1 MKSFSRMGRQKGA
14 ALVVSLI
21 LLLVLTLLG
30 VSGLSTAT
38 LELTM
43 AGNTQ
48 FQENAFQAA
57 ETGIERALVAP
68 GMNTGIPLVFPEAAA
83 FPADPNTTIAWNNA
97 FQTLGL
103 PPPGFSLDDF
113 SSYHFQ
119 ITSTGRGTRNATST
133 HVQGFFIVGPRGD

>member
-1 MKSFSRMGRQKGA
+1 
-14 ALVVSLI
+14 
-21 LLLVLTLLG
+21 
-30 VSGLSTAT
+30 
-38 LELTM
+38 M

-68 GMNTGIPLVFPEAAA
+68 GMNTGIPVVFPEAAA
-83 FPADPNTTIAWNNA
+83 FPPDPTTISWTNA

-103 PPPGFSLDDF
+103 PPPGYSLDDF

-119 ITSTGRGTRNATST
+119 ITSTGRGMRNATST
-133 HVQGFFIVGPRGD
+133 HVQGFFVVGPRGD